1 MPKKRIFNSTEP
13 LKVLPVYPQEEPF
26 AKKKLFFLQRNLK
39 ISFLK
44 KFETFRASYETL
56 KGFAINP

>member
-1 MPKKRIFNSTEP
+1 M
-13 LKVLPVYPQEEPF
+13 YPREQPF
-26 AKKKLFFLQRNLK
+26 AKKPIFSLRNIK
-39 ISFLK
+39 ISFVK